1 MVIKT
6 RRIHHYIKKTK
17 MTKSEIQ
24 SSLHEQRLTF
34 ERKRKTI
41 SINLNQSNHC
51 YFCSFNR
58 KDLVCINY
66 LLSPFFY
73 AVISVYSS
81 TQKSQNYV
89 LNKFLSE

>member
-1 MVIKT
+1 
-6 RRIHHYIKKTK
+6 

-24 SSLHEQRLTF
+24 SSLHEQRLIF
-34 ERKRKTI
+34 ERKRKII
-41 SINLNQSNHC
+41 SINLNQSN
-51 YFCSFNR
+51 FCCFRSFNR

-73 AVISVYSS
+73 ADISVYSS

-89 LNKFLSE
+89 WNKFLSE

>member
-24 SSLHEQRLTF
+24 SSLHEQRLIV
-34 ERKRKTI
+34 ERKRKII

-51 YFCSFNR
+51 
-58 KDLVCINY
+58 
-66 LLSPFFY
+66 
-73 AVISVYSS
+73 
-81 TQKSQNYV
+81 
-89 LNKFLSE
+89 

>member
-1 MVIKT
+1 
-6 RRIHHYIKKTK
+6 

-24 SSLHEQRLTF
+24 SSLHEQRLIF
-34 ERKRKTI
+34 ERKRKII
-41 SINLNQSNHC
+41 SINLNQSNLC
-51 YFCSFNR
+51 CFRSFNR

-73 AVISVYSS
+73 DDISVYSS

-89 LNKFLSE
+89 WNKFLSE